1 MIDPNVLIVDDEAA
15 NVALLEAI
23 LHRAGYVSVRG
34 TTDSRQ
40 VSRLVSEAGPDLIL
54 LDLSMPF
61 IDGYTVLE
69 QLRASQPEGTFLPV
83 VILTADVTPQAR
95 RRALAAGANDFLTKP
110 FDNDEVLLRC
120 KNLLA
125 ARTLHL
131 ALQNQNAVL
140 EEKVRQRTSD
150 LEATLAE
157 LRATQQRQVHQ
168 ERLRALG
175 EMSSGVAQDFNN
187 QLTVLIGYSDLL
199 LLNNA
204 QMVGNRPM
212 AVRYLQTL
220 RTAAQESAKIVG
232 RLKEFSRRR
241 EADDVFLPINLPKL
255 VRETAEL
262 TQPKWRSQAR
272 ADGRQITIQ
281 LELEPVADVP
291 GNAAELRETVSHLI
305 FNAVDAMPEG
315 GTITLRTLPN
325 ECGAVILE
333 VADTGIGMSDDI
345 RRRCLDPF
353 FTTKDHAPGTGMGL
367 STVHGIVRRHEGEL
381 EIITQPGNGTTMR
394 VRLPVHGT
402 AGSAGTTP
410 DARQRPGRSLRVLL
424 VEDDPMVRE
433 VVSEY
438 LRRDEHEVSTAVTGR
453 EGLEK
458 FEAGAFDLVVT
469 DLALEGLNGEHLAAA
484 VKQRAAAT
492 PVILLTGFG
501 DKLLAEGG
509 KPDNIDAVLCKPL
522 APAELWRAM
531 ARVMPADTPL
541 PS

>member
-1 MIDPNVLIVDDEAA
+1 MIDPNILIVDDEAA

-40 VSRLVSEAGPDLIL
+40 VSRLMSEAGPDLVL

-61 IDGYTVLE
+61 IDGYTILE
-69 QLRASQPEGTFLPV
+69 QLRASQPEGSFLPV
-83 VILTADVTPQAR
+83 VILTADVTTQAR

-125 ARTLHL
+125 ARTLHQ

-157 LRATQQRQVHQ
+157 LRASQQLQVQQ

-187 QLTVLIGYSDLL
+187 QLTVLVGYTDLL

-232 RLKEFSRRR
+232 RLNEFSRRR
-241 EADDVFLPINLPKL
+241 AADDVFLPINLTKL

-262 TQPKWRSQAR
+262 TQPKWRHQAR
-272 ADGRQITIQ
+272 ADGRQIAIR

-315 GTITLRTLPN
+315 GTITLRTLAA
-325 ECGAVILE
+325 GSGTVALE

-367 STVHGIVRRHEGEL
+367 STVYGIIQRHEGEL
-381 EIITQPGNGTTMR
+381 EILTQPGNGTTMR
-394 VRLPVHGT
+394 IRLPVGGTMGT
-402 AGSAGTTP
+402 AEGAS
-410 DARQRPGRSLRVLL
+410 DARQRPGRPLRVLL

-438 LRRDEHEVSTAVTGR
+438 LRRDDHEVSTAVTGK

-469 DLALEGLNGEHLAAA
+469 DLALEGLNGERLAAA

-501 DKLLAEGG
+501 DKMLAEGC
-509 KPDNIDAVLCKPL
+509 KPDNIDAVLRKPL

-531 ARVMPADTPL
+531 AQVMPIDTPL
-541 PS
+541 PL

>member
-1 MIDPNVLIVDDEAA
+1 MIDPSILVVDDEAA

-23 LHRAGYVSVRG
+23 LHRAGYASVRG

-40 VSRLVSEAGPDLIL
+40 VARIVSEAEPDLVL

-61 IDGYTVLE
+61 LDGFAVLE
-69 QLRASQPEGTFLPV
+69 QLRASQPAGSFLPV
-83 VILTADVTPQAR
+83 VILTADVTSQAR

-125 ARTLHL
+125 ARTLHQ
-131 ALQNQNAVL
+131 ALQNQNAML

-150 LEATLAE
+150 LETTLAE
-157 LRATQQRQVHQ
+157 LRASQQQRVQQ

-220 RTAAQESAKIVG
+220 RTAAHESAKVVA

-262 TQPKWRSQAR
+262 TQPKWRNQAR
-272 ADGRQITIQ
+272 ADGRQIVIR
-281 LELEPVADVP
+281 LELEPVPDVP
-291 GNAAELRETVSHLI
+291 GNAAELRESVTHLI

-315 GTITLRTLPN
+315 GTITLRTSPLD
-325 ECGAVILE
+325 GAVLLE
-333 VADTGIGMSDDI
+333 VADTGIGMMDEV
-345 RRRCLDPF
+345 RRRCLEPF
-353 FTTKDHAPGTGMGL
+353 FTTKEQAPGIGMGL
-367 STVHGIVRRHEGEL
+367 STVYGIVQRHEGEL
-381 EIITQPGNGTTMR
+381 EIATQPGNGTTMR
-394 VRLPVHGT
+394 VRLPVRDT
-402 AGSAGTTP
+402 AVAADAAP
-410 DARQRPGRSLRVLL
+410 DARARPGRSLRVLL
-424 VEDDPMVRE
+424 VEDDPVVRE
-433 VVSEY
+433 VISEY
-438 LRRDEHEVSTAVTGR
+438 LRRDDHEVSTAVTGS

-458 FEAGAFDLVVT
+458 FGAGGFDLVVA
-469 DLALEGLNGEHLAAA
+469 DLALEGLNGERLAAA
-484 VKQRAAAT
+484 VKQRDATT

-501 DKLLAEGG
+501 DKLLADGH
-509 KPDNIDAVLCKPL
+509 KPENIDAVLRKPL

-531 ARVMPADTPL
+531 AQVVAAGTA
-541 PS
+541 STN

>member
-1 MIDPNVLIVDDEAA
+1 MIDPNILVVDDEAA

-23 LHRAGYVSVRG
+23 LHRAGYASIRG
-34 TTDSRQ
+34 TTDSRS
-40 VSRLVSEAGPDLIL
+40 VPRLVSEAEPDLVL

-61 IDGYTVLE
+61 FDGFAVLA
-69 QLRASQPEGTFLPV
+69 QLRASQPAGSFLPV
-83 VILTADVTPQAR
+83 VILTADVTSQAR

-125 ARTLHL
+125 ARTLHQ
-131 ALQNQNAVL
+131 ALQNQNAML

-157 LRATQQRQVHQ
+157 LRASQQQRVQQ

-175 EMSSGVAQDFNN
+175 EMSSGIAQDFNN

-204 QMVGNRPM
+204 QVVGNRPM

-220 RTAAQESAKIVG
+220 RTAAQESAKVVA

-262 TQPKWRSQAR
+262 TQPKWRNQAR
-272 ADGRQITIQ
+272 ADGRQITIR
-281 LELEPVADVP
+281 LELEPVPDVL
-291 GNAAELRETVSHLI
+291 GNAAELREIVTQLI
-305 FNAVDAMPEG
+305 FNAVDAMPED
-315 GTITLRTLPN
+315 GTITLRTAPRDG
-325 ECGAVILE
+325 GALLDV
-333 VADTGIGMSDDI
+333 VDTGIGMMDEV
-345 RRRCLDPF
+345 RRHCMEPF
-353 FTTKDHAPGTGMGL
+353 FTTKEYAPGTGMGL
-367 STVHGIVRRHEGEL
+367 STVYGIVQRHEGKL
-381 EIITQPGNGTTMR
+381 EIVTQPGGGTTMR
-394 VRLPVHGT
+394 VLLPVRSRLEMT
-402 AGSAGTTP
+402 EDLP
-410 DARQRPGRSLRVLL
+410 DERARPGRSLRVLL

-438 LRRDEHEVSTAVTGR
+438 LRRDDHEVSTAVTGN

-458 FEAGAFDLVVT
+458 FEAGDFDLVVT
-469 DLALEGLNGEHLAAA
+469 DLALEGLNGERLAAA
-484 VKQRAAAT
+484 VKQRAAST

-501 DKLLAEGG
+501 DKLLADDHKLE
-509 KPDNIDAVLCKPL
+509 NIDAVLRKPSRR
-522 APAELWRAM
+522 PNSG
-531 ARVMPADTPL
+531 ARWHR
-541 PS
+541 